1 MQEHSNKDT
10 RDRRTLPYQPPAVD
24 ERAPISAPLNTVA
37 QTIVRKSPN
46 WRADRGSGPNP

>member
-10 RDRRTLPYQPPAVD
+10 RDGRTLAYEPPAVE

-37 QTIVRKSPN
+37 QTGIRELSPR
-46 WRADRGSGPNP
+46 WRRPDSD